1 MGRFNSRSSMLN
13 QTENLLKLI
22 ERQAATIE
30 RLEVQLA
37 DCCISAGMLDLDV
50 QRLNQ
55 ELVHQAAE
63 TFSAERTNRELRERI
78 ATLERVPSMATS
90 VSWSRVRDYSE
101 EA

>member
-1 MGRFNSRSSMLN
+1 MMN

-22 ERQAATIE
+22 ERHAATIE

-37 DCCISAGMLDLDV
+37 DGCRDAERLDI
-50 QRLNQ
+50 
-55 ELVHQAAE
+55 ELAAQALEILA
-63 TFSAERTNRELRERI
+63 AERTNRELRERI

-90 VSWSRVRDYSE
+90 VSWSRVRDYTG

>member
-1 MGRFNSRSSMLN
+1 MGRFKSRSSMLN

-22 ERQAATIE
+22 ERHAATID
-30 RLEVQLA
+30 RLEGQLA
-37 DCCISAGMLDLDV
+37 DSCLDV
-50 QRLNQ
+50 DRLNQ
-55 ELVHQAAE
+55 ELVHQASE

-78 ATLERVPSMATS
+78 SALERVPSMATS

>member
-22 ERQAATIE
+22 ERHAATIE

-37 DCCISAGMLDLDV
+37 DSCREADLLDT
-50 QRLNQ
+50 
-55 ELVHQAAE
+55 ELAAQALEILA
-63 TFSAERTNRELRERI
+63 AERTNRELRERI

-90 VSWSRVRDYSE
+90 VSWSRVRDYTG

>member
-22 ERQAATIE
+22 ERHAATIE
-30 RLEVQLA
+30 RLEVELA
-37 DCCISAGMLDLDV
+37 DSCLDV
-50 QRLNQ
+50 DRLNR

-78 ATLERVPSMATS
+78 AALERVPSMATS

>member
-1 MGRFNSRSSMLN
+1 MGRFYSRSSMMN

-22 ERQAATIE
+22 ERHAATIE

-37 DCCISAGMLDLDV
+37 DGCRDAERLDI
-50 QRLNQ
+50 
-55 ELVHQAAE
+55 ELAAQALEILA
-63 TFSAERTNRELRERI
+63 AERTNRELRERI

-90 VSWSRVRDYSE
+90 VSWSRVRDYTG